1 MIYDEMNKFFED
13 NGYIVIENFL
23 NSETIGLFYQYTKF
37 KARRESIIEATN
49 SLDNGFA
56 LCKLN
61 ELRNFSKES

>member
-37 KARRESIIEATN
+37 KAHPWVFI
-49 SLDNGFA
+49 DF
-56 LCKLN
+56 
-61 ELRNFSKES
+61 